1 MEKKPRGLCLI
12 INNENFYD
20 ENGVEIATHKRYG
33 TNMDASRLKNLFEKL
48 HFVVEMCVDMS
59 EKDMRIKI
67 SQFAKEAQF
76 NSHLYD
82 AFQII
87 EKLQSQITL
96 LKENEI
102 NLLKKNEELKS
113 FINKFE
119 KYELLCLPKKRVNR
133 NIIFWFKILLI

>member
-76 NSHLYD
+76 NSHMYD
-82 AFQII
+82 AVTLII
-87 EKLQSQITL
+87 LTHGTDGYVYGVDAV
-96 LKENEI
+96 NRI
-102 NLLKKNEELKS
+102 NVSFKLKKIKFRLNFNL
-113 FINKFE
+113 FI
-119 KYELLCLPKKRVNR
+119 
-133 NIIFWFKILLI
+133 